1 MNLFIMLNTKL
12 KTTAKN
18 DFKKD
23 FFQLMKN
30 SIFGKTMENFRNYDY
45 KPTYIYQVWLKPSF
59 KDDYLFPK
67 VISCGDKKT
76 KIRMNKPVYLQQIVL
91 DLSKTF
97 MCEFHYNYIQPKDGS
112 ATKLHHM
119 DTNSFA
125 HETETEDFYNNIA
138 KEAEARFDT
147 RGYSQD
153 DKRPLPIGTN
163 HL

>member
-1 MNLFIMLNTKL
+1 M
-12 KTTAKN
+12 
-18 DFKKD
+18 
-23 FFQLMKN
+23 
-30 SIFGKTMENFRNYDY
+30 
-45 KPTYIYQVWLKPSF
+45 
-59 KDDYLFPK
+59 
-67 VISCGDKKT
+67 
-76 KIRMNKPVYLQQIVL
+76 YLQQIVL

-97 MCEFHYNYIQPKDGS
+97 MCEFHYDYIQPKDGS

-125 HETETEDFYNNIA
+125 HETDTEYFYNNIA

-163 HL
+163 HLYTYDERWTWWKNHERVCCIEG